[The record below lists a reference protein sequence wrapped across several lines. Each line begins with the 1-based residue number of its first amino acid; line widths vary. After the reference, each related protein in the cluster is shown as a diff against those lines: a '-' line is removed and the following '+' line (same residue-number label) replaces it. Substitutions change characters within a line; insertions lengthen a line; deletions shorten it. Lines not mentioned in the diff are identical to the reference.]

1 MLLLAIAWQRI
12 ICRCINQRLIMQFDG
27 VGYILV
33 VTVAHFDCVVIKYFV
48 IKYFVINSWRNLF
61 PTFMEITVLKARLN
75 QMMLHCRFLFVWML
89 LLVLKFNSKL
99 VCQLSLRAFSYWY
112 LDELMTSSLKK
123 FLDKCS
129 LVIFGNWL
137 IIFEGWFENLLM
149 NNNKSYGFLYS
160 VYVLLFKFNVMCKK
174 SSILRLGYTSVAKPM
189 SLNILIILLH
199 IRFICWPFTF
209 LNMKS
214 SLSL

>member
-1 MLLLAIAWQRI
+1 MWR
-12 ICRCINQRLIMQFDG
+12 
-27 VGYILV
+27 
-33 VTVAHFDCVVIKYFV
+33 
-48 IKYFVINSWRNLF
+48 NSWRNLF
-61 PTFMEITVLKARLN
+61 PTFMETALLKARLN
-75 QMMLHCRFLFVWML
+75 QMMLRCRFLFVWML
-89 LLVLKFNSKL
+89 LVVLNFNSKL

-149 NNNKSYGFLYS
+149 NNNKSYSFLYG
-160 VYVLLFKFNVMCKK
+160 VYVSLFKFNVMCKK
-174 SSILRLGYTSVAKPM
+174 SSILRLGYTSVAKPI

-199 IRFICWPFTF
+199 IRFICWPFTC